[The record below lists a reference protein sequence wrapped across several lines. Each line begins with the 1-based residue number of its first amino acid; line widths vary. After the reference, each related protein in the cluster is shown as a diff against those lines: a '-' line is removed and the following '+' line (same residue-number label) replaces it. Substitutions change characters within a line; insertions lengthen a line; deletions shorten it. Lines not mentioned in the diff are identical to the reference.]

1 MANSIKETSAT
12 TSAKAKEFSHGEMVA
27 YMRVNGKTENSMV
40 KEFS

>member
-1 MANSIKETSAT
+1 MANSIRETSAT